1 MPTRTAKKTTGTKR
15 PAAKK
20 APATRKA
27 PAAKKVAATAPVRRR
42 NVNEG
47 RKELA
52 REKLTGLS
60 DDRVRA
66 EEVATRKRHRMYA
79 GMLKAFNAGLSY
91 DDIAAIV
98 GLSAIRVSQVLA
110 EQRTNGNGR

>member
-1 MPTRTAKKTTGTKR
+1 MPTRTAKKASGAKR

-27 PAAKKVAATAPVRRR
+27 ATTRTAPVRRR
-42 NVNEG
+42 GANEG
-47 RKELA
+47 RKEMT
-52 REKLTGLS
+52 REKLTELS
-60 DDRVRA
+60 DARVRA
-66 EEVATRKRHRMYA
+66 EEVATNKRHRMYA

-91 DDIAAIV
+91 DDIAEIV

-110 EQRTNGNGR
+110 EQRNK